1 MNNLLKICLIGIT
14 LAAVAI
20 FVFKV
25 PLNSVL
31 FFGFLLAC
39 PLMHFAMG
47 HGQED
52 NKSTKHH

>member
-1 MNNLLKICLIGIT
+1 MSKLLKICLIGIA

-39 PLMHFAMG
+39 PIMHFAMG
-47 HGQED
+47 HGSED
-52 NKSTKHH
+52 RKSNKHH